1 MSSSRAHVDRPGAV
15 VAGTPVHPQ
24 REWAA
29 EHAADTRGYRSSDA
43 SQSVRLGQP
52 DIKTLR
58 AGLSEMTTRN
68 RSSPHSAPNSRV
80 ARIPIRDIDVRSRM
94 TLNVPSRLRH
104 ACEGRILPTVRRWA
118 WVPRNPSPSSYLEPS
133 GQPRTAETIR
143 EYGQLHDIH
152 VRSHR
157 TLNVRLHQLQP
168 DVLPQPSQT

>member
-1 MSSSRAHVDRPGAV
+1 MQGRLYIPNESGQRNTRP
-15 VAGTPVHPQ
+15 TP
-24 REWAA
+24 AA
-29 EHAADTRGYRSSDA
+29 TGLRTHRNRCDWRTN
-43 SQSVRLGQP
+43 
-52 DIKTLR
+52 IKTLG